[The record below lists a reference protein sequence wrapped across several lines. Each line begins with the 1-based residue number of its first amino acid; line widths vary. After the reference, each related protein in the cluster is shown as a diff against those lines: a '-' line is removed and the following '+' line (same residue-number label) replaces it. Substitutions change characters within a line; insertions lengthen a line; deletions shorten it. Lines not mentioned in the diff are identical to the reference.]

1 MFCKDQVAM
10 RTQQDILVRLFLSI
24 DLIPVV
30 IYNFTG
36 TIQTGGVQ
44 WMCAVS
50 TQHLFCMRRQSQL
63 PRHIG
68 KGDHSRRDARAWKE
82 RA

>member
-1 MFCKDQVAM
+1 M
-10 RTQQDILVRLFLSI
+10 RTPQDILVCLFLSI
-24 DLIPVV
+24 NLIPVV
-30 IYNFTG
+30 TYNFIG

-50 TQHLFCMRRQSQL
+50 EQHLFCMCRQSQL
-63 PRHIG
+63 PRYLG
-68 KGDHSRRDARAWKE
+68 KGHHSRRDARAWKE

>member
-1 MFCKDQVAM
+1 MRIPQV
-10 RTQQDILVRLFLSI
+10 ILVCLFPSI
-24 DLIPVV
+24 YLIPVV

-36 TIQTGGVQ
+36 TIRAGGVQ

-50 TQHLFCMRRQSQL
+50 EQHLFCMHCQSQL
-63 PRHIG
+63 PHHVG
-68 KGDHSRRDARAWKE
+68 KGDHSRGDARAWKE